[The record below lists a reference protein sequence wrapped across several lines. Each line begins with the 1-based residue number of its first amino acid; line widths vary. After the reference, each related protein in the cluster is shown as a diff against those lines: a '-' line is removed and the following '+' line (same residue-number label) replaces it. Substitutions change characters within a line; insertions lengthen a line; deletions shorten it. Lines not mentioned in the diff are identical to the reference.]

1 MSDLDLCYMSAREA
15 LARFRDKSLS
25 PVELMKAVQARA
37 DDVEPQVNAFVF
49 RFDDEALAQAK
60 AAEAV
65 YAAAASGGRDPLPLE
80 GLPVAVKDEAGIEG
94 QPLTN
99 ASLVWKDQI
108 ADYTSI
114 TNQRLIDAGAIVHAR
129 TTTPEFSCAGY
140 CHSRLH
146 GVTRNPWNLGY
157 TPGGSSGGSGAA
169 LAAGT
174 TTLASGSDIA
184 GSIRIPSSCSGV
196 VGFKPPFGRNPEES
210 AFMFDQYCH
219 VGPMGRSA
227 ADVALM
233 QNVMCGPH
241 PMANSALSPKL
252 ELPLDYEDIKGWRI
266 AYSMDLGYFSV
277 DPEVIENTKAALK
290 RFEALGATVEEVS
303 LPWTDEC
310 QRAAQAHLEL
320 IFGGSMHEVLSNHAD
335 ELTTYARAFAGLGKN
350 WTGADLYNAWD
361 TAARMQHSFGP
372 IVADYDLF
380 VCPTLAVPAVPA
392 EFDQSTDTLT
402 IDGKSV
408 HPMYGWLMTYPF
420 NMLSGCPVLSVP
432 SGHAANSVPTGIQLI
447 SSPFTDATVFRA
459 ASAYLDGMDLYADD
473 AHRPTFRE

>member
-25 PVELMKAVQARA
+25 PVELMKAVLARA
-37 DDVEPQVNAFVF
+37 DAVEPQINAFPF
-49 RFDDEALAQAK
+49 RFDDAALDQAK

-65 YAAAASGGRDPLPLE
+65 YAGKGGHDPRPLE
-80 GLPVAVKDEAGIEG
+80 GLPVAVKDEAGIAG
-94 QPLTN
+94 QPLSN
-99 ASLVWKDQI
+99 ASLVYKDQI
-108 ADYTSI
+108 ADETSI
-114 TNQRLIDAGAIVHAR
+114 TNGRLIDAGAIVHAR
-129 TTTPEFSCAGY
+129 TATPEFSCAGF

-227 ADVALM
+227 GDVALM

-241 PMANSALSPKL
+241 PLSNSALSPKL
-252 ELPLDYEDIKGWRI
+252 ELPLDYEEIKGWRI
-266 AYSMDLGYFSV
+266 AYSMDLGFFSV
-277 DPEVIENTKAALK
+277 DPEVVANTKAALA
-290 RFEALGATVEEVS
+290 RFESLGAVVEEVS
-303 LPWTDEC
+303 LPWTSEV
-310 QRAAQAHLEL
+310 QTAAQAHLEL
-320 IFGGSMHEVLSNHAD
+320 IFGGSMHEVLSAHAD
-335 ELTTYARAFAGLGKN
+335 DLTTYARAFASLGDK
-350 WTGADLYNAWD
+350 WSGVDLYNAWE

-372 IVADYDLF
+372 IVDDYDLF
-380 VCPTLAVPAVPA
+380 VCPTLAVPAVTA
-392 EFDQSTDTLT
+392 DFDQSADTLT
-402 IDGKSV
+402 IDGKQV
-408 HPMYGWLMTYPF
+408 HPMMGWLMTYPF
-420 NMLSGCPVLSVP
+420 NMLSGCPVISVP
-432 SGHAANSVPTGIQLI
+432 SGHAANAVPTGIQLV

-473 AHRPTFRE
+473 AHRPTFRT